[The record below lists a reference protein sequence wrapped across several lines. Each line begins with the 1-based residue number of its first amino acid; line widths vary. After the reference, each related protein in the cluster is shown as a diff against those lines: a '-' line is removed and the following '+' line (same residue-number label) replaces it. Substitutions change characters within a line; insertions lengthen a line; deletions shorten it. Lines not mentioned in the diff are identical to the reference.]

1 MHEGVDTNM
10 SSSKKIYMILTNGFD
25 PDVRVYKEAK
35 YLVTEGFNVEIICWD
50 RKCEYVDRNEEVI
63 DGINIKRFCIPSKP
77 GTGMKQIIPY
87 IKFIKNTRKYLKDKE
102 YSYLHC
108 HDFDGIVVG
117 MFTKNKKKTKI
128 IFDMHEIYKNYSYAR
143 NIFFD
148 FVFNKILKKSDY
160 IIHVNEAQIEGMKS
174 TIKEKTV
181 FLPNYPESKVYEPIE
196 KNASEKIRVNYIGAL
211 RDYESLNSLAKLN
224 NNDKNIEVGLYGTGV
239 CYDKLKEQYQGSNV
253 KVYGKYNGIT
263 ESGEIYR
270 NTDILYCSYNPQIKN
285 WKTSYPVKLFESIV
299 TLTPVIVTENTVSG
313 DFVEK
318 YGIGKT
324 IKYGDTESIIN
335 AILDIKQSY
344 DMYVENIKN
353 ISDNY
358 KWKNV
363 VKNLKK
369 VYKNLL

>member
-87 IKFIKNTRKYLKDKE
+87 IKFIKNTRKYLKDKV